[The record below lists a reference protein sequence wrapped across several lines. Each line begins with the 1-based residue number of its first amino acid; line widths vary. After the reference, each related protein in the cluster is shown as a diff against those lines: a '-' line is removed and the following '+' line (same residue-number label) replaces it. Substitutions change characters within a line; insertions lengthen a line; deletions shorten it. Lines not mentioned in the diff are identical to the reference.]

1 MPEKKYID
9 NIDLNADNLAAVMN
23 NTNGS
28 MVDTVSSIITTAGVV
43 LAANAN
49 RLWAKFTND
58 SDTVIYLHLGST
70 SSCALNK
77 GIRLNAA
84 AANSF
89 EINLHNRYTGQITA
103 ICSAAAKKL
112 LIQYYNASKS

>member
-1 MPEKKYID
+1 MPNKKYID
-9 NIDLNADNLAAVMN
+9 NINLNADNLAAVMN
-23 NTNGS
+23 NTNGT
-28 MVDTVSSIITTAGVV
+28 MVDTVSSITTTASVV

-58 SDTVIYLHLGST
+58 SDTVIYLHLGGT
-70 SSCALNK
+70 SSCAVNK
-77 GIRLNAA
+77 GVRLLAA

-89 EINLHNRYTGQITA
+89 EIKLDNRYTGQITA
-103 ICSAAAKKL
+103 ISSATAKKL